1 MAISLSAV
9 DISEC
14 LHGRY
19 GFVSVSLQNIDPM
32 RSEAIALRKVVN
44 DSATISCVEVASV
57 AILPRHSDH
66 TMLDI
71 FKIERMDVRLQV
83 PIELSPSRLTFQ
95 APTVRKKC
103 PEVARPRDISI
114 RFRPSFILLVL
125 DLVSFIETFLHPL
138 AE

>member
-1 MAISLSAV
+1 M
-9 DISEC
+9 
-14 LHGRY
+14 
-19 GFVSVSLQNIDPM
+19 SVSLQNIDPM
-32 RSEAIALRKVVN
+32 RSEAIALRKVVD

-57 AILPRHSDH
+57 AILPRHSDD

-103 PEVARPRDISI
+103 PEVARPRDISG
-114 RFRPSFILLVL
+114 SSQ
-125 DLVSFIETFLHPL
+125 VSV
-138 AE
+138 